1 MKRERDGVT
10 ERLRDGETERPR
22 DSGKLLPILIVC
34 LSFAGC
40 ASQDTEAQR
49 RDAVAATVSKL
60 QACAP
65 GDEAED
71 DVRLAIASVT
81 RQANETS
88 MRLVAYAPD
97 KPVEFDLPAYSLS
110 RGRWLIRE
118 TGRAYVLDEQ
128 CREYKLKERKSVAGR
143 ESPPDGRISLA
154 AGQAI
159 EATLSFPA
167 LPDDVRMG
175 VLVYGRR
182 ALPFLLRPL
191 LTVETR

>member
-1 MKRERDGVT
+1 MKRERDDGT
-10 ERLRDGETERPR
+10 GRLRHEEKWSLVLVMSLCLLLVGCSGR
-22 DSGKLLPILIVC
+22 D
-34 LSFAGC
+34 
-40 ASQDTEAQR
+40 QEAQQR
-49 RDAVAATVSKL
+49 EAVAMALGKL

-65 GDEAED
+65 GDEAEGD
-71 DVRLAIASVT
+71 ITLAIASIT
-81 RQANETS
+81 RKANETS
-88 MRLVAYAPD
+88 VRLVAYALD
-97 KPVEFDLPAYSLS
+97 QPVEFDLPTYSLS

-118 TGRAYVLDEQ
+118 TGRTYMLDEQ

-154 AGQAI
+154 AGQVI

-167 LPDDVRMG
+167 LPEDVQMG

-191 LTVETR
+191 LNVEAR

>member
-1 MKRERDGVT
+1 MKKERDGGKC
-10 ERLRDGETERPR
+10 RLVLIV
-22 DSGKLLPILIVC
+22 SLCLLPV
-34 LSFAGC
+34 GC
-40 ASQDTEAQR
+40 AGRDPDAQR
-49 RDAVAATVSKL
+49 RTAVAATLSKL

-65 GDEAED
+65 GDEAEG

-81 RQANETS
+81 RQANETNV
-88 MRLVAYAPD
+88 RLAAYALDMPD
-97 KPVEFDLPAYSLS
+97 EVDLPTYSLS

-118 TGRAYVLDEQ
+118 TGRTYILDEQ

-154 AGQAI
+154 AGQVI

-167 LPDDVRMG
+167 LPEDVRMG

-182 ALPFLLRPL
+182 ALPFLLRP
-191 LTVETR
+191 